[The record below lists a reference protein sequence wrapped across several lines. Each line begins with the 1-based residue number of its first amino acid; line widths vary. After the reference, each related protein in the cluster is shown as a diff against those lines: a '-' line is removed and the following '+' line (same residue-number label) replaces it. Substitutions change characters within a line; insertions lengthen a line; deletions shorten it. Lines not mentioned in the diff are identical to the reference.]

1 MFSAKETDVKKEK
14 ATPVKKTKAE
24 DKIENPAPE
33 TAVAV
38 EEPVAAPAP
47 APTVNKVGA
56 LLKEMR
62 LRKNLKLTDISKKLC
77 IRKFYLEA
85 IEESRY
91 QDIPEFPYGIGF
103 IRSYADFLGLNS
115 SNIIELY
122 KEETESK
129 PDKDI
134 FVLEPQAEATVPN
147 KKYLLVSLL
156 ALILIYVLWSV
167 YNNRINAVSEE
178 APEEILPAA
187 AIEETGAS
195 QPLVVEDYSVDTDV
209 IEPKTGAEP
218 LAFVDT
224 TVAPQQSANVV
235 VTDQAFTGEAVA
247 PSPEPA
253 AVPVVE
259 TPRAEPA
266 AVPAAVEPVASKG
279 VVVKVTG
286 ETWVEVKDAD
296 HLYLSKVL
304 KEGDIYTVPEDGRG
318 MILSIGRP
326 SAAEVY
332 INGKLTTVATTAK
345 KTNIALD
352 KFLNANH

>member
-1 MFSAKETDVKKEK
+1 MFNAKETDVKKEK
-14 ATPVKKTKAE
+14 ASPVKKTKAE
-24 DKIENPAPE
+24 SKIENAVPE
-33 TAVAV
+33 TAVAA
-38 EEPVAAPAP
+38 EEPAAVPAP

-134 FVLEPQAEATVPN
+134 FVLEPQAEATVPS

-167 YNNRINAVSEE
+167 YNSRITAVTGET
-178 APEEILPAA
+178 PEEILPASSV
-187 AIEETGAS
+187 EEVGTT
-195 QPLVVEDYSVDTDV
+195 QPLVVEDYSVDTEV
-209 IEPKTGAEP
+209 AEPKAEP

-224 TVAPQQSANVV
+224 TAAPQESANVV
-235 VTDQAFTGEAVA
+235 MTDQSFTGEAAA
-247 PSPEPA
+247 PSSEPESGSVA
-253 AVPVVE
+253 ALPQEV
-259 TPRAEPA
+259 PA
-266 AVPAAVEPVASKG
+266 AVPAAAETPVSAG

-286 ETWVEVKDAD
+286 ETWVEVKDAG

-304 KEGDIYTVPEDGRG
+304 KAGDSYTVPENGRG

-332 INGKLTTVATTAK
+332 IDGKLTTVATTAK

>member
-1 MFSAKETDVKKEK
+1 MFNAKETDVKKEK
-14 ATPVKKTKAE
+14 ASPVKKTKAE
-24 DKIENPAPE
+24 DKLENIVPE
-33 TAVAV
+33 AATAA
-38 EEPVAAPAP
+38 EEPAAAPTT
-47 APTVNKVGA
+47 TVNKVGA
-56 LLKEMR
+56 LLKDMR

-134 FVLEPQAEATVPN
+134 FVLEPQAEATVPS
-147 KKYLLVSLL
+147 KKYLLISLL

-167 YNNRINAVSEE
+167 YNSRITAFTEE
-178 APEEILPAA
+178 KPEEILPAA
-187 AIEETGAS
+187 AVEESSAA
-195 QPLVVEDYSVDTDV
+195 QPLVVEDYSVETDV
-209 IEPKTGAEP
+209 IEPKPQAEP

-224 TVAPQQSANVV
+224 TAAPQESANVV
-235 VTDQAFTGEAVA
+235 VTEQAFTGEIDASVPTPAAASSDETLPAETVA
-247 PSPEPA
+247 PA
-253 AVPVVE
+253 IVE
-259 TPRAEPA
+259 TIA
-266 AVPAAVEPVASKG
+266 AKG

-286 ETWVEVKDAD
+286 ETWVEVKDND

-304 KEGDIYTVPEDGRG
+304 KEGDTYTVPENGRG
-318 MILSIGRP
+318 MILSVGRP

-332 INGKLTTVATTAK
+332 IDGKLTTVATPAK

>member
-1 MFSAKETDVKKEK
+1 MFNAKETDVKKEK
-14 ATPVKKTKAE
+14 ASPVKKTKAE
-24 DKIENPAPE
+24 DKLENIAPE
-33 TAVAV
+33 AATAA
-38 EEPVAAPAP
+38 EKPAATPTT
-47 APTVNKVGA
+47 TVNKVGA
-56 LLKEMR
+56 LLKDMR

-134 FVLEPQAEATVPN
+134 FVLEPQAEATVPS
-147 KKYLLVSLL
+147 KKYLLISLL

-167 YNNRINAVSEE
+167 YNSRITAFTEE
-178 APEEILPAA
+178 KPEEILPAA
-187 AIEETGAS
+187 AVEESSAA
-195 QPLVVEDYSVDTDV
+195 QPLVVEDYSVETDV
-209 IEPKTGAEP
+209 IEPKPQAEP

-224 TVAPQQSANVV
+224 TAAPQESANVV
-235 VTDQAFTGEAVA
+235 ITDQAFSGEVNTPVSA
-247 PSPEPA
+247 PAPVPA
-253 AVPVVE
+253 VE
-259 TPRAEPA
+259 TLPAEAA
-266 AVPAAVEPVASKG
+266 AVPAAVETIASKG
-279 VVVKVTG
+279 VVVKITG

-304 KEGDIYTVPEDGRG
+304 NEGDTYTVPENGRG

-332 INGKLTTVATTAK
+332 IDGKLTTVATPAK

>member
-1 MFSAKETDVKKEK
+1 MKKEK
-14 ATPVKKTKAE
+14 ASPVKKTKAE
-24 DKIENPAPE
+24 DKLENIVPE
-33 TAVAV
+33 AAVAA
-38 EEPVAAPAP
+38 EKTAAAPSA
-47 APTVNKVGA
+47 TVNKVGA
-56 LLKEMR
+56 LLKDMR

-134 FVLEPQAEATVPN
+134 FVLEPQAEATVPS

-156 ALILIYVLWSV
+156 ALVLIYVLWSV
-167 YNNRINAVSEE
+167 YNSRVTAFTEE
-178 APEEILPAA
+178 MPEEILPAA
-187 AIEETGAS
+187 AVGDSSAA
-195 QPLVVEDYSVDTDV
+195 QPLVVEDYSVETDAV
-209 IEPKTGAEP
+209 EAKSQAEP

-224 TVAPQQSANVV
+224 TVANQESANVV
-235 VTDQAFTGEAVA
+235 ITDQAFTGEVDTSVSA
-247 PSPEPA
+247 PAPYPA
-253 AVPVVE
+253 AEVLP
-259 TPRAEPA
+259 AEAA
-266 AVPAAVEPVASKG
+266 AVPAAVETIASKG
-279 VVVKVTG
+279 VVVKITG
-286 ETWVEVKDAD
+286 ETWVEVKDTD

-304 KEGDIYTVPEDGRG
+304 KEGDTYTVPENGRG
-318 MILSIGRP
+318 MILSVGRP

-332 INGKLTTVATTAK
+332 IDGKLTTVATPAK